1 MSLATPKTLQQAPAT
16 AAAGAGRFV
25 QLLLKLLLL
34 LCICCRLYAAADT
47 VQVRIEGITEP
58 LLKNVLAYLSIE
70 QQKNHPR
77 LTAERIQRLHQR
89 APEEIGRALQP
100 FGYYRPQVS
109 AELKP
114 PDPGSIAW
122 QAYYRIE
129 KGPPLPVK
137 SVDVRLEGEGQK
149 DPALQALLAN
159 FPVKAGDTLN
169 HAYYEQGK
177 QALQDLAKD
186 RGYLEASFT
195 KSQLLIDEQAYTAKM
210 PLHFKTG
217 LRYRFGP
224 VTFKQDAFDEDFLRR
239 FLTFKSGDFYTL
251 KALSDFRYAL
261 TRSRYFEDVTVETQA
276 DRNSKTLPVEVI
288 LVPKK

>member
-1 MSLATPKTLQQAPAT
+1 VSLAAFKTLQQAPAT
-16 AAAGAGRFV
+16 AAGARRCV
-25 QLLLKLLLL
+25 KSLHTVSKLLL
-34 LCICCRLYAAADT
+34 LCICCCLYAAYAAADT
-47 VQVRIEGITEP
+47 VQVHIEGITDP
-58 LLKNVLAYLSIE
+58 LLKNVLAYLSLE
-70 QQKNHPR
+70 QQHPR

-100 FGYYRPQVS
+100 FGYYRPQLS

-114 PDPGSIAW
+114 PEQGSTAW

-137 SVDVRLEGEGQK
+137 TVDVRLEGEGQK
-149 DPALQALLAN
+149 DPALQSLLAD
-159 FPVKAGDTLN
+159 FPLKAGDTLN

-195 KSQLLIDEQAYTAKM
+195 KSQLLIDEQAYTAEVT
-210 PLHFKTG
+210 LHFKTG
-217 LRYRFGP
+217 PRYRFGP
-224 VTFKQDAFDEDFLRR
+224 VTFKQDTFDENFLRR

-261 TRSRYFEDVTVETQA
+261 TKSRYFEDVTVATVLSLIFHYIKFF
-276 DRNSKTLPVEVI
+276 NY
-288 LVPKK
+288 